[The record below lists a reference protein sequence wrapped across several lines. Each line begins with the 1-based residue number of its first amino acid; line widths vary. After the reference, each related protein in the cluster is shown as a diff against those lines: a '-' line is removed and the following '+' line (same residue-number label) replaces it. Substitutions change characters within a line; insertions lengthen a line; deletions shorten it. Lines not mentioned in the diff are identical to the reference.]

1 MQFIRKYWVAVICV
15 IIFFALLFNLLNEH
29 RKERLLQKSNSVIGL
44 LQKEDHSSLKFND
57 GIFIFFVKNKKYII
71 RHKGD
76 FSHLK
81 KGVTVLIEY
90 AIEDPSV
97 ARVVDKYYMQK
108 YKHLKEK

>member
-15 IIFFALLFNLLNEH
+15 LIFYALLFNLFNEH
-29 RKERLLQKSNSVIGL
+29 RKERLLQKSKYTTGILIKEYHNSLRFLNGDFYFYVG
-44 LQKEDHSSLKFND
+44 K
-57 GIFIFFVKNKKYII
+57 I
-71 RHKGD
+71 RYQITDFKD
-76 FSHLK
+76 FSHLI
-81 KGVTVLIEY
+81 KGDTVLIEY